1 MTSRYW
7 SEMLS
12 AIAPALGK
20 HLWQS
25 TVFALAIACLALM
38 MRKHQARVRYWLWM
52 AASLKFLLPF
62 SLLVGIGGRLAW
74 LRGPS
79 GPNTGLYYAIEEI
92 RVIAGETSGFA
103 FPLHLLPALVAV
115 WLVGFTVVVSVW
127 CWRWRKISSALRDAV
142 PLRQGREAEAL
153 RRMEQIG
160 GIRQIEMLRSRAS
173 LEPGIFGIVRPVLL
187 WPEGIS
193 ARLGDAHLEAIFA
206 HEVWHVRRH
215 DNLAAAIHMVVEALF
230 WFHPLVW
237 WLGNRLVEERE
248 RACDEEVLQLGKE
261 REIYA
266 ESILKVCEFC
276 LASPLACM
284 AGVAGADLK
293 KRMVHI
299 MTNNRLQKLDFGRK
313 LLLGVV
319 GLAAV
324 GAPMVVGLVG
334 ATTGRAVAQATAEP
348 VQVEPAVESGIVL
361 KKVPPEY
368 PEAAKKARIQGVVLL
383 EAIISKEGDV
393 EHLDVVSGDP
403 ALAPSAVEAV
413 KQWKYKPY
421 LVNGDPVVVKTKV
434 TIDFTLRK

>member
-7 SEMLS
+7 PDMLS
-12 AIAPALGK
+12 AMAPALGK

-25 TVFALAIACLALM
+25 TVFALAVALLVLM

-52 AASLKFLLPF
+52 AASMKFLLPF
-62 SLLVGIGGRLAW
+62 SLLVAIGGRLAW
-74 LRGPS
+74 LHGT
-79 GPNTGLYYAIEEI
+79 GVNTGLYYAIEEI

-103 FPLHLLPALVAV
+103 FPLHLLPTLAAV
-115 WLVGFTVVVSVW
+115 WLCGLAVVVSTW

-142 PLRQGREAEAL
+142 PLREGREAEAL

-160 GIRQIEMLRSRAS
+160 GIRRIEMVQSRAS
-173 LEPGIFGIVRPVLL
+173 LEPGIFGIVRPILL

-206 HEVWHVRRH
+206 HEVWHVRRR

-248 RACDEEVLQLGKE
+248 RACDEEVLRLGNG

-266 ESILKVCEFC
+266 ESILKVCEFYV
-276 LASPLACM
+276 ASPLACM
-284 AGVAGADLK
+284 SGVAGADLK

-299 MTNNRLQKLDFGRK
+299 MTNSRLRKLDFGRK
-313 LLLGVV
+313 LLLVAA

-324 GAPMVVGLVG
+324 AAPVVMGLVS
-334 ATTGRAVAQATAEP
+334 ATPGRAAAQATAEP
-348 VQVEPAVESGIVL
+348 VQVAPGVESGLIV

-383 EAIISKEGDV
+383 EATIGKEGDV
-393 EHLDVVSGDP
+393 EHLDVVSGDS
-403 ALAPSAVEAV
+403 ALAASAVEAV

-421 LVNGDPVVVKTKV
+421 LLNGEPVVVKTKV
-434 TIDFTLRK
+434 TVNFTLRK

>member
-1 MTSRYW
+1 
-7 SEMLS
+7 MLS
-12 AIAPALGK
+12 TIAPALGK

-25 TVFALAIACLALM
+25 TVFALAVALLVLM

-52 AASLKFLLPF
+52 AASMKFLLPF
-62 SLLVGIGGRLAW
+62 SLLVAIGGRLAW
-74 LRGPS
+74 LRGSS
-79 GPNTGLYYAIEEI
+79 GANTGLYYAIEEI

-103 FPLHLLPALVAV
+103 FPLHLLPALIAV
-115 WLVGFTVVVSVW
+115 WLGGFVVVVSIW
-127 CWRWRKISSALRDAV
+127 CWRWRKISLALRDAV
-142 PLRQGREAEAL
+142 PLREGREAEAL
-153 RRMEQIG
+153 RRMEQMG
-160 GIRQIEMLRSRAS
+160 GIQQIEMVRSRAT

-193 ARLGDAHLEAIFA
+193 ARLEDAHLEAIFA
-206 HEVWHVRRH
+206 HEVWHVRRR

-248 RACDEEVLQLGKE
+248 LACDEEVLQLGRE

-276 LASPLACM
+276 VASPVACM

-299 MTNNRLQKLDFGRK
+299 MTNSRLRKLDFGRK
-313 LLLGVV
+313 LLLGVA

-324 GAPMVVGLVG
+324 AAPMVIGLVG
-334 ATTGRAVAQATAEP
+334 ATPGRAAAQATAEP
-348 VQVEPAVESGIVL
+348 VQVEQSVESRLVV

-393 EHLDVVSGDP
+393 ERVDVVNGDA

-421 LVNGDPVVVKTKV
+421 LLNGDPVAVKTQVKV
-434 TIDFTLRK
+434 NFTLMK